1 MEDRAT
7 ETLQPVHPAHEC
19 SILPAAI
26 PKQTD
31 APVPTVTAGCE
42 IPSKRSRSD
51 ERRINPKQTKLSKPD
66 SFGVFHWKE
75 SILYDPKRNDGD
87 QPLTL
92 KHLEEPVEFETID
105 PFDRLANEEFNIF
118 ATKHNID
125 LKNIDL
131 DALADELCKRQ
142 AFLRGQE
149 FNNMV
154 WKPLLEP
161 CNCVDQKKILAF
173 MALTVFCCSRDEQ
186 VDLNLA
192 VALIFCISRVSSEN
206 IRSKLK
212 KLIKN

>member
-7 ETLQPVHPAHEC
+7 EALQPVQPVHER
-19 SILPAAI
+19 SNLPAAI
-26 PKQTD
+26 PKQPD
-31 APVPTVTAGCE
+31 PPVPKVSTGCE
-42 IPSKRSRSD
+42 IQSKRSRTD
-51 ERRINPKQTKLSKPD
+51 ERRITPKQTKLSKPD

-75 SILYDPKRNDGD
+75 PILYDPKRNDGD

-92 KHLEEPVEFETID
+92 KHLEESVEFEAID
-105 PFDRLANEEFNIF
+105 PFERLANEEFNKF
-118 ATKHNID
+118 AKKHNID

-131 DALADELCKRQ
+131 DSLSDELCKRQ
-142 AFLRGQE
+142 DFLRGQE

-161 CNCVDQKKILAF
+161 CNCADQKKILAF

-192 VALIFCISRVSSEN
+192 VALIFCISRVSAET
-206 IRSKLK
+206 IRNKLK